1 MSTPEP
7 VAEFT
12 GPFDSGVLPDAVR
25 ASLRPLVL
33 RGFVAD
39 WPLVRA
45 AQTGARAAIEHLRG
59 FDAGRPVTA
68 FIAPPDIDGRYF
80 YNADLSGFN
89 FASQRQ
95 RLAVVLDAL
104 SAEVDNPAPPAIYVG
119 STTIETTLPGLLP
132 DASLRMV
139 APDALASIWLGN
151 RSRIAAHQDLPDNL
165 ACVVAGRR
173 RFTLFPPAQLPNLY
187 IGPLDFT
194 PAGQPISLVDFAAPD
209 FARFPRFDEALRH
222 ALVVELAPGDALFIP
237 SMWWHHIEALD
248 GFNALVNYWWR
259 RAPAY
264 MDTPMT
270 ALMTA
275 ILSVRD
281 LPANERAIWHDVF
294 RHYVFER
301 DDEVAA
307 HIPEAARRVL
317 APLDDAS
324 ARELRARLL
333 KRLNR

>member
-7 VAEFT
+7 VAEFAGT
-12 GPFDSGVLPDAVR
+12 FDSGVLPDAVR

-39 WPLVRA
+39 WPLARA
-45 AQTGARAAIEHLRG
+45 AQTGARAAIEHLRA

-68 FIAPPDIDGRYF
+68 FIAPPEIDGRFF

-104 SAEVDNPAPPAIYVG
+104 AAELDNPAPPAIYVG

-132 DASLRMV
+132 EATLRMV
-139 APDALASIWLGN
+139 APDALARIWLGN

-209 FARFPRFDEALRH
+209 FARYPRFDEALRH
-222 ALVVELAPGDALFIP
+222 ALVVELAPGDALLIP

-248 GFNALVNYWWR
+248 SFNALINYWWR

-281 LPANERAIWHDVF
+281 LPVNERAIWHDVF

-301 DDEVAA
+301 DDDVAA

>member
-7 VAEFT
+7 VAEFA

-45 AQTGARAAIEHLRG
+45 AQTGARAAIEHLRS
-59 FDAGRPVTA
+59 FDAGRSVTA
-68 FIAPPDIDGRYF
+68 FIGPPEIDGRFF

-89 FASQRQ
+89 FASQRHH
-95 RLAVVLDAL
+95 LAIVLDTL
-104 SAEVDNPAPPAIYVG
+104 SAELDNPAPPAIYVG

-132 DASLRMV
+132 EATLRMA

-151 RSRIAAHQDLPDNL
+151 RTRIAAHQDLPDNL

-209 FARFPRFDEALRH
+209 FARFPRFAEALRH
-222 ALVVELAPGDALFIP
+222 ACVVELAPGDALFIP

-248 GFNALVNYWWR
+248 AFNALVNYWWR

-264 MDTPMT
+264 MDTPMI

-275 ILSVRD
+275 ILSIRD

-294 RHYVFER
+294 RHYVFEC
-301 DDEVAA
+301 DDDVAA

-317 APLDDAS
+317 APHDDAS